1 VVSLRN
7 GLFAIKIVNKVVS
20 VRDGLAVARVAVTA
34 PDGCCAR
41 PGDVGAAGS
50 GTSLRAWF

>member
-1 VVSLRN
+1 MVSLRN